1 MRGRCP
7 SNDKTGRIPGMVMTT
22 QQSGDEPPFDGDD
35 FETLMGRPTVFN
47 QEIADRVIEG
57 VSRGLTMK
65 NAASYGGIS
74 YSTLNRWRR
83 RGEDSNEDDEFCQFW
98 KRLERAK
105 GEAALRLLNCVNSAA
120 ESGEWKAATWILE
133 RRYPDE
139 WGKNASGHDPVEPI
153 FDF

>member
-1 MRGRCP
+1 
-7 SNDKTGRIPGMVMTT
+7 MVMTT
-22 QQSGDEPPFDGDD
+22 QQHEHDEPPSDEDD
-35 FETLMGRPTVFN
+35 FETLMGRPTIFN

-83 RGEDSNEDDEFCQFW
+83 RGEDCNDADDDFRQFW
-98 KRLERAK
+98 NRLERAK
-105 GEAALRLLNCVNSAA
+105 GEAALRLLNCINSAA
-120 ESGEWKAATWILE
+120 EGGEWKAATWILE
-133 RRYPDE
+133 RRYPNE
-139 WGKNASGHDPVEPI
+139 WGRNATDHDPLDSP